1 MPHVAEGVDTAIAA
15 HHLSGRLRLET
26 PIINLVYSVLFESL
40 PPAEISRRFKNG
52 LKPESI
58 L

>member
-1 MPHVAEGVDTAIAA
+1 LAGEVK
-15 HHLSGRLRLET
+15 LEA
-26 PIINLVYSVLFESL
+26 PIVNLVYSVLFESL

-52 LKPESI
+52 LKPESV

>member
-1 MPHVAEGVDTAIAA
+1 MSHVAEGVDTAIAA
-15 HHLSGRLRLET
+15 QRLANRLKLGA